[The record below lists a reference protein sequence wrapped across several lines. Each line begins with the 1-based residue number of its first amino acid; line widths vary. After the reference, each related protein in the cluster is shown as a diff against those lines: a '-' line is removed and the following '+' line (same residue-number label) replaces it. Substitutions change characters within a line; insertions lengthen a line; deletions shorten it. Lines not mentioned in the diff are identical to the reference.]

1 MLHAVLLHREAELVA
16 VHELPVD
23 GPLPVQA
30 VELES
35 PRDPGGGSRIRQVV
49 EVRLR
54 CRIHTVICDI
64 RARDLELHD
73 QVPCASRLDSSRCP
87 GTEGEALGA
96 LSGRAVLR
104 TKCAVDSRRSLA
116 VDLVQPVL
124 KIQRLAGEIREVDDD
139 IHALGGANTDACYL
153 DGRRDEIAVCANQ
166 EERIGRRRTTAPYVT
181 SQEELVEA

>member
-1 MLHAVLLHREAELVA
+1 
-16 VHELPVD
+16 ELPVD

-49 EVRLR
+49 EVGLC
-54 CRIHTVICDI
+54 CRIHTVVGHLGAGDP
-64 RARDLELHD
+64 ELHD
-73 QVPCASRLDSSRCP
+73 QVACASRLDSSRCP

-104 TKCAVDSRRSLA
+104 TKWAVDSRRALA

-139 IHALGGANTDACYL
+139 IHALGGANTDTGYL
-153 DGRRDEIAVCANQ
+153 NGCRDEIAVCANQ
-166 EERIGRRRTTAPYVT
+166 EVRIGGRRC
-181 SQEELVEA
+181 